1 MNVLILTPD
10 RVGSTLLQRLI
21 TVYMNFHEFDQ
32 PVINLHELTNGLIK
46 YYNSRF
52 NTEVLGKPNTG
63 RWGYFQSL
71 EEIVELLASV
81 PHYKTTRLAHY
92 HINARK
98 DSPRDQTR
106 FYQYLNDNFFI
117 ISAQRQ
123 NLLEHALSWVIY
135 THSKKLN
142 VYSAAEKIHTFA
154 NIYRNRIRVDHEN
167 MIKYLNAYKDYLAW
181 TNDNF
186 AVASY
191 FNYERDLPAIEQYIL
206 TLPIF
211 NSQPR
216 LSWKD
221 CFGIEF
227 QDWNR
232 CHYLN
237 SDISGLG
244 KQLQNHNALQIGWE
258 KHQKIESTSSEMIQ
272 TNLSQGDREF
282 LSQQQS
288 NYDKVKTAI
297 RTLVDDKVLV
307 TPVPIKLQTLLEKRL
322 IIENFDDCVRW
333 FNDWHSMTGIGN
345 PYTDENL
352 SIAMSREIKQ
362 WHRLDVEESVV
373 PRIQM

>member
-46 YYNSRF
+46 YYSSRF
-52 NTEVLGKPNTG
+52 NTEVLGKPNAG
-63 RWGYFQSL
+63 KWGYFQTL

-81 PHYKTTRLAHY
+81 SHYKTTRLAHY

-98 DSPRDQTR
+98 DSIGDQTR

-117 ISAQRQ
+117 ISAQRK
-123 NLLEHALSWVIY
+123 NLLEHALSWIIY

-142 VYSAAEKIHTFA
+142 VYSHAEKIQTFA
-154 NIYRNRIRVDHEN
+154 NIYQNRIRVDQEN
-167 MIKYLNAYKDYLAW
+167 MIKYLDAYKNYLDW
-181 TNDNF
+181 VKDNF
-186 AVASY
+186 AIASY
-191 FNYERDLPAIEQYIL
+191 FNYERDLPTIEQYIL
-206 TLPIF
+206 NLPIF
-211 NSQPR
+211 NSQFR
-216 LSWKD
+216 LSWND

-258 KHQKIESTSSEMIQ
+258 KHKKIQSTSKDLIES
-272 TNLSQGDREF
+272 NLSSGDREF
-282 LSQQQS
+282 LSQQQL
-288 NYDKVKTAI
+288 NYDKVNTAI
-297 RTLVDDKVLV
+297 QTLVNDKVLV

-322 IIENFDDCVRW
+322 LIENFDDCVRW
-333 FNDWHSMTGIGN
+333 FNDWHARTGIGS

-352 SIAMSREIKQ
+352 SIAMSKEIRQ
-362 WHRLDVEESVV
+362 WHRLDVEESVA
-373 PRIQM
+373 PRIQL